1 MKSIITTYHGPTDFK
16 GSRIKA
22 TDGDNTV
29 WVSYN
34 NGSSDPHR
42 DAALKLCR
50 KLNWKGKLICG
61 GTKTG
66 KVFVFLPIDLEL
78 AHKGRTCSDVLDLS
92 MTDEQIAEYGKM
104 E

>member
-1 MKSIITTYHGPTDFK
+1 MKAIETTYHGPTDFK

-22 TDGDNTV
+22 TDGDTV
-29 WVSYN
+29 VWTSIDHN
-34 NGSSDPHR
+34 SNDPHR

-50 KLNWKGKLICG
+50 KLKWKGKLICG

-66 KVFVFLPIDLEL
+66 KVFVFLPLDCEL
-78 AHKGRTCSDVLDLS
+78 AHRGRTCADVLDLS
-92 MTDEQIAEYGKM
+92 MTDEQIAQYGKM